1 MHKSTTPIISK
12 KNLVFILGILAALG
26 PLSIDMYL
34 PAFTALEK
42 VFKTDARH
50 VQLTLSSFFVAL
62 AFGQLAYGPLSD
74 RHGRKPV
81 LYVGL
86 SIYVV
91 ASALCIFAASIDQL
105 IALRFFQALGASAGM
120 VVGRAIVSDLYSARD
135 AAGIYSTIMLVM
147 GVGPMLAP
155 IAGGHLVAFYGW
167 DTIFGIL
174 AIFGALALL
183 LIHRNL
189 VETTEPN
196 LKLQL
201 TFSSVFSR
209 YSALFKNRRFLGYT
223 LSGGLTMS
231 SMFAYIASSPF
242 VFIEHFGIATDH
254 FGWVFGINALGFI
267 LFAQIN
273 TQLLKIASPLKI
285 ITIAIVAQVVFA
297 LLMILQSWMSG
308 ELYAVAIPL
317 FLTIALTGLLMPN
330 MTALGMAHFSTHAG
344 EASAFMGSVQFLIA
358 GLVSMGTG
366 ALHSSSPLIMAFVMF
381 SCVFASFLIFY
392 LFCKKAKSL
401 DL

>member
-1 MHKSTTPIISK
+1 MNDSLPHRKARGVIIDKLK

-74 RHGRKPV
+74 RYGRKPI

-147 GVGPMLAP
+147 GVAPMLAP

-189 VETTEPN
+189 VETTKPN

-209 YSALFKNRRFLGYT
+209 YGALFKNRRFLGYT

-267 LFAQIN
+267 FFAQIN
-273 TQLLKIASPLKI
+273 TQLLKIASP
-285 ITIAIVAQVVFA
+285 
-297 LLMILQSWMSG
+297 
-308 ELYAVAIPL
+308 
-317 FLTIALTGLLMPN
+317 
-330 MTALGMAHFSTHAG
+330 
-344 EASAFMGSVQFLIA
+344 
-358 GLVSMGTG
+358 
-366 ALHSSSPLIMAFVMF
+366 
-381 SCVFASFLIFY
+381 
-392 LFCKKAKSL
+392 
-401 DL
+401 

>member
-1 MHKSTTPIISK
+1 MYASQKNISK
-12 KNLVFILGILAALG
+12 KNLLFILGILAALG

-34 PAFTALEK
+34 PAFTLLEK
-42 VFKTDARH
+42 VFHTDARH

-74 RHGRKPV
+74 YYGRKPI

-86 SIYVV
+86 GIYIV
-91 ASALCIFAASIDQL
+91 ASALCIFAASIEQL

-120 VVGRAIVSDLYSARD
+120 VVGRAIVSDLYNAHE
-135 AAGIYSTIMLVM
+135 AAGVYSTIMLVM
-147 GVGPMLAP
+147 GVAPMLAP
-155 IAGGHLVAFYGW
+155 IAGGHLVAFYEW
-167 DTIFGIL
+167 NIIFGIL
-174 AIFGALALL
+174 AVFGVLALL
-183 LIHRNL
+183 LIYKNL
-189 VETTEPN
+189 VETTKPD

-201 TFSSVFSR
+201 TFSSVFLR
-209 YSALFKNRRFLGYT
+209 YGGLFKNRRFLGYT

-242 VFIEHFGIATDH
+242 VFIEHFKITTDH

-285 ITIAIVAQVVFA
+285 ITITIITQVIFA
-297 LLMILQSWMSG
+297 LLMVIQSWMSG

-317 FLTIALTGLLMPN
+317 FLTIALTGILMPN

-344 EASAFMGSVQFLIA
+344 EASAFMGSIQFLIA

-366 ALHSSSPLIMAFVMF
+366 ALHSSSPLIMTFVMF
-381 SCVFASFLIFY
+381 LCVFASFLAFY
-392 LFCKKAKSL
+392 FFCKKAKGVE
-401 DL
+401 